1 MTCDYL
7 QLDAGDVPEAARDR
21 HALLIPLPARPA
33 ALELHLAGRSADLEL
48 MPGMMALA
56 AAGAGVH
63 WRVERQ
69 MRAMLIQIEPA
80 VLSDFVEG
88 QMHGALAEEQLVGR
102 PLLHDPELCGIAQ
115 QMTRVII
122 GQQIGA
128 DVVLGALASV
138 FMVVW
143 TRNHGL
149 VRRRLAG
156 PAGRLSSPQL
166 RRLEAYVEAN
176 LSGRILRSDLAE
188 AAGTSISGLI
198 RSLREGLCMTPAEFV
213 MHARLR
219 AAREM
224 MQDPGASLKT
234 IAAECGFA
242 DHAHLSRS
250 FKARYGVTPK
260 AFRQGLSAPA
270 VTGAALSALARE
282 ASARPGPGS
291 YLA

>member
-7 QLDAGDVPEAARDR
+7 QLDAGEVPKAAHDR
-21 HALLIPLPARPA
+21 HVLLIPLPARPA
-33 ALELHLAGRSADLEL
+33 ALQLHRAGRSAALEL
-48 MPGMMALA
+48 LPGMLALA
-56 AAGAGVH
+56 AAGSGVH
-63 WRVERQ
+63 WRAERPL
-69 MRAMLIQIEPA
+69 RAMLIQIEPA

-88 QMHGALAEEQLVGR
+88 QMHGALAADRLDDR
-102 PLLHDPELCGIAQ
+102 PLLHDPELSGIAQ
-115 QMTRVII
+115 QMARVIV

-128 DVVLGALASV
+128 DVVLAALASV

-143 TRNHGL
+143 ARNHGL

-176 LSGRILRSDLAE
+176 LAGRILRSDLAN
-188 AAGTSISGLI
+188 AAGTSLSGLI
-198 RSLREGLCMTPAEFV
+198 RGLREGMGMTPAEFV

-224 MQDPGASLKT
+224 MQDPSASLKT
-234 IAAECGFA
+234 IAADCGFA

-250 FKARYGVTPK
+250 FKTRYGVTPK
-260 AFRQGLSAPA
+260 AFRQSLAAPA
-270 VTGAALSALARE
+270 LTGAARSA
-282 ASARPGPGS
+282 
-291 YLA
+291 